1 MTLISGFCRIKSRL
15 TLITHQLFS
24 DSYGCMKTY
33 VCVYIFGKES
43 MVLLAIFIFSI
54 FYKMSLVSGLQI
66 HLRSIFS
73 PCAMSVFAIH
83 LTKILLLSDVS
94 LIVRTAFNYILIFSY
109 SIFIYLFHQELVELR
124 VKMTKIISPMK
135 LSAF

>member
-1 MTLISGFCRIKSRL
+1 MR
-15 TLITHQLFS
+15 
-24 DSYGCMKTY
+24 
-33 VCVYIFGKES
+33 VYIFGKES

-94 LIVRTAFNYILIFSY
+94 LIVRTTFNYILIFSY
-109 SIFIYLFHQELVELR
+109 SIFTYLFHQELVELR